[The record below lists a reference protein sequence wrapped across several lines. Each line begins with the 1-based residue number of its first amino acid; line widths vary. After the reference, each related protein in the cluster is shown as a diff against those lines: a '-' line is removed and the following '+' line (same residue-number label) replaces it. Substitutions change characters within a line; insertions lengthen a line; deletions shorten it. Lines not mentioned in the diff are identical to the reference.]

1 MMTLDNEKP
10 GLQMVRNNNLNDINE
25 FMSHS
30 SQAQQIVARHRSN
43 IKNIIANT
51 GSKQNLQQLDGG
63 DYRINS

>member
-1 MMTLDNEKP
+1 MMTIEHEKP
-10 GLQMVRNNNLNDINE
+10 GLHVARNNNLNDIND

-51 GSKQNLQQLDGG
+51 GSK
-63 DYRINS
+63 